1 MELGINMNEP
11 GMEGNSN
18 NSDAAA
24 DKTDAQ
30 AEALPEPERPESEE
44 RPEGKERSEG
54 EERPEGEPPAVEIH
68 FYSQSMFAGV
78 SNIWP

>member
-1 MELGINMNEP
+1 MEVGINMNEP

-24 DKTDAQ
+24 DEAEAQ
-30 AEALPEPERPESEE
+30 AEALPEPERPE
-44 RPEGKERSEG
+44 GKEPKEG

>member
-1 MELGINMNEP
+1 MELGIHMNEP
-11 GMEGNSN
+11 GMEANGN

-24 DKTDAQ
+24 DETEAPQTD
-30 AEALPEPERPESEE
+30 ALPEPEG
-44 RPEGKERSEG
+44 PEGPEG
-54 EERPEGEPPAVEIH
+54 EERPEEEPPAVEIH

>member
-1 MELGINMNEP
+1 MEVGINMNEP

-18 NSDAAA
+18 SAAAA
-24 DKTDAQ
+24 DEAEAQ
-30 AEALPEPERPESEE
+30 AEAIPEPERPEE
-44 RPEGKERSEG
+44 
-54 EERPEGEPPAVEIH
+54 EPPAVEIH

>member
-24 DKTDAQ
+24 DKTEAQ
-30 AEALPEPERPESEE
+30 AEALPEPERPEGEA
-44 RPEGKERSEG
+44 RPEG